1 MLLNTFIHSTD
12 ISLKINNLFCV
23 GTFCRVQDNIMKAKI
38 ALVTVSGKA
47 YYLIVNELKRKNLP
61 FLSLTPG
68 EAVPIE
74 MEVVIT
80 TQDEMQLVNHKRLL
94 VYEDG
99 MIVES
104 LVNEASKIAAGK
116 EYFDKI
122 TVGIDPGDV
131 VGIAVLAD
139 GKVIETANCFSVKE
153 TLDEI
158 VGVLKGLEN
167 VRLAYVSVKVGDGVP
182 SHKENLLRILDKAL
196 PSNVVLESVSEA
208 GTNRCLSEAKHRRG
222 LRDIVSAIQ
231 IAGRSGQRFP
241 RRKTSESNC

>member
-1 MLLNTFIHSTD
+1 
-12 ISLKINNLFCV
+12 
-23 GTFCRVQDNIMKAKI
+23 MKARI
-38 ALVTVSGKA
+38 ALATVSGKA

-61 FLSLTPG
+61 FLSLIPG

-80 TQDEMQLVNHKRLL
+80 TQGEMQLVNHKRLL
-94 VYEDG
+94 VYKDG
-99 MIVES
+99 VIVES

-116 EYFDKI
+116 GYFDKI

-139 GKVIETANCFSVKE
+139 GKVVETANCFSIKE

-158 VGVLKGLEN
+158 VDMLKGLEN
-167 VRLAYVSVKVGDGVP
+167 VRLASVSVKVGDGVP
-182 SHKENLLRILDKAL
+182 SQKENLLRILDKAL
-196 PSNVVLESVSEA
+196 PSNVVLESVSEV

-231 IAGRSGQRFP
+231 IAGRNGQRFP

>member
-1 MLLNTFIHSTD
+1 MHSTD

-23 GTFCRVQDNIMKAKI
+23 ETFCRVQDNIMKAKI
-38 ALVTVSGKA
+38 ALATVSGKA

-74 MEVVIT
+74 VEVVIT
-80 TQDEMQLVNHKRLL
+80 TQGEKELVSHKRLL
-94 VYEDG
+94 VYENN
-99 MIVES
+99 MAVES
-104 LVNEASKIAAGK
+104 LVNEATKIAAGK

-139 GKVIETANCFSVKE
+139 GKVIVTANCFSIEE

-158 VGVLKGLEN
+158 VYVLKAFEN
-167 VRLAYVSVKVGDGVP
+167 VHLTSVSVKVGDGVP
-182 SHKENLLRILDKAL
+182 IHKENLLRILDKAL
-196 PSNVVLESVSEA
+196 PPNVVLESVCEV
-208 GTNRCLSEAKHRRG
+208 GTNRCLTEAKHRRG

-231 IAGRSGQRFP
+231 IAGRSGQRFQ

>member
-1 MLLNTFIHSTD
+1 MHSTD
-12 ISLKINNLFCV
+12 ISLKINNLSCV
-23 GTFCRVQDNIMKAKI
+23 GTFCRVQDNTMKAKI
-38 ALVTVSGKA
+38 ALATVSGKA
-47 YYLIVNELKRKNLP
+47 YYLIVKELKRKNLP

-68 EAVPIE
+68 EPVPIE
-74 MEVVIT
+74 VEVVIT

-94 VYEDG
+94 VYKDG
-99 MIVES
+99 VSVES

-116 EYFDKI
+116 EYFDKVI
-122 TVGIDPGDV
+122 VGIDPGDV

-139 GKVIETANCFSVKE
+139 GRVIETANCFSIKE

-167 VRLAYVSVKVGDGVP
+167 VRLASVSVKVGDGVP
-182 SHKENLLRILDKAL
+182 SHKENLLRTLDKAL
-196 PSNVVLESVSEA
+196 PPNVVLESVGEA
-208 GTNRCLSEAKHRRG
+208 GTNRYLSDAKHRRG

-241 RRKTSESNC
+241 RRKTDEANC

>member
-1 MLLNTFIHSTD
+1 M
-12 ISLKINNLFCV
+12 
-23 GTFCRVQDNIMKAKI
+23 RAKI
-38 ALVTVSGKA
+38 ALATVSGKA

-74 MEVVIT
+74 VEVVIT
-80 TQDEMQLVNHKRLL
+80 TQGEKELVNHKRLL
-94 VYEDG
+94 VYQND
-99 MIVES
+99 MTVES

-116 EYFDKI
+116 EYFAKI
-122 TVGIDPGDV
+122 TVGIDPGNV

-139 GKVIETANCFSVKE
+139 GKVIETANCFSIEE

-158 VGVLKGLEN
+158 VNVLKGLEN
-167 VRLAYVSVKVGDGVP
+167 VHSTSVSVKVGDGVP
-182 SHKENLLRILDKAL
+182 IHKENLLRILDKAL
-196 PSNVVLESVSEA
+196 PSNVVLESVSEV